1 MNIQRGQI
9 VWIDFQKNLGSKQ
22 GGLRPCI
29 VIQNNVGNRFAP
41 TVIVAA
47 VTSVI
52 KKPNMP
58 THVVIDSEY
67 IGIKKPSMVL
77 LEQLDTVD
85 KCEIV
90 QIHDVLSE
98 SDMQR
103 VDKALKISLEVC

>member
-52 KKPNMP
+52 KKP
-58 THVVIDSEY
+58 TE
-67 IGIKKPSMVL
+67 L
-77 LEQLDTVD
+77 
-85 KCEIV
+85 
-90 QIHDVLSE
+90 
-98 SDMQR
+98 
-103 VDKALKISLEVC
+103 

>member
-9 VWIDFQKNLGSKQ
+9 VWIDFHKNLGSKQ

-67 IGIKKPSMVL
+67 
-77 LEQLDTVD
+77 
-85 KCEIV
+85 
-90 QIHDVLSE
+90 
-98 SDMQR
+98 R
-103 VDKALKISLEVC
+103 WLKNLAWCYWNNLIQWINAK